1 MRGSY
6 ENQSRVPIVIKQ
18 IFRSGNSGDVKRY
31 GIGAIKIS
39 EKPILTSEI
48 TVTEI
53 VGNNTPDEEPK
64 LQFKYTE
71 DYNPNETF
79 ASFMGR
85 AEKYARTMID
95 RIKAAQ

>member
-1 MRGSY
+1 MK
-6 ENQSRVPIVIKQ
+6 IKVEFPLLSNKFSDVE
-18 IFRSGNSGDVKRY
+18 ITGDVKRH
-31 GIGAIKIS
+31 GIGAIKIV

-53 VGNNTPDEEPK
+53 VGNNTPDEELK

-85 AEKYARTMID
+85 AEKYAKTMID